1 MKNDSIR
8 SGLLECQSFFENVLD
23 LFSQSERVLPGS
35 SDSVW
40 CRPASDSLCLSVGT
54 QPAPNPASVLLP
66 DPHSS
71 NGLTGV
77 SLPALQKM
85 CQALLVHSGVEIV
98 HTVVL
103 SKSGMRSPDAVM

>member
-1 MKNDSIR
+1 MYDFSSFHPKNFRNTIGRVCFVKNDSVR
-8 SGLLECQSFFENVLD
+8 SGLIECQSFFENVLD
-23 LFSQSERVLPGS
+23 LFSQSERVLP
-35 SDSVW
+35 
-40 CRPASDSLCLSVGT
+40 
-54 QPAPNPASVLLP
+54 APLVQLLP

-85 CQALLVHSGVEIV
+85 CQTLLVHSGVEIV